1 MQLAVIHH
9 PWVWTLCWAV
19 TFVCLV
25 ALGYNENA
33 RRSYPTNCITLCI
46 FTVIL
51 PSHQIAAPPM
61 SCPSLYH
68 APGPSADSCATSSSL
83 CISPH
88 ESGLLDH
95 A

>member
-46 FTVIL
+46 FTVSCHHTRL
-51 PSHQIAAPPM
+51 PFSRVLPFPLPCTRAICRKPRYAH
-61 SCPSLYH
+61 L
-68 APGPSADSCATSSSL
+68 CAY
-83 CISPH
+83 IFMNQA
-88 ESGLLDH
+88 LDH

>member
-46 FTVIL
+46 FTVLCCQNRL
-51 PSHQIAAPPM
+51 PSSWCPVLPLAMHPGHPPM
-61 SCPSLYH
+61 H
-68 APGPSADSCATSSSL
+68 ALQAHLCALS
-83 CISPH
+83 IMYQ
-88 ESGLLDH
+88 LLDH